1 MGSCERCKGREGY
14 DGNSRIQVNG
24 RVYWSEIEGRKG
36 NNGGLDGRCSR
47 SVEKG
52 RLLQD
57 CRRTQLEA
65 EVETC
70 NTRAKGR
77 QPIHE
82 RALRLQS
89 QAGIKDCEGT
99 SDEEAQNAGELMMLS
114 PARSFSRAQ
123 VSVGGLTR
131 PR

>member
-1 MGSCERCKGREGY
+1 MGSCV
-14 DGNSRIQVNG
+14 QVSG
-24 RVYWSEIEGRKG
+24 RVHWSESEGRKG
-36 NNGGLDGRCSR
+36 NNGGLDGRGSR
-47 SVEKG
+47 SAEEG

-57 CRRTQLEA
+57 CRCAQLEA
-65 EVETC
+65 EAETC
-70 NTRAKGR
+70 HTRAKGR

-82 RALRLQS
+82 GALRLQS

-114 PARSFSRAQ
+114 PAPSLSRAPLRAFA